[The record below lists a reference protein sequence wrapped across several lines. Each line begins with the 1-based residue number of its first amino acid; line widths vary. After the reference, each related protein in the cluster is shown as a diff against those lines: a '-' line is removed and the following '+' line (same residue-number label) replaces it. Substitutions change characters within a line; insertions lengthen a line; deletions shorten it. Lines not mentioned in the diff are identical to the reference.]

1 MQFVE
6 QHGTTPGP
14 ANLLSGLLMT
24 LGGLFVAAGILIVL
38 FPAIL
43 VALVAGCI
51 VLAGVGLIGSG
62 WRMRKLQQ
70 GLSGVTRIEVID
82 PNPPA

>member
-6 QHGTTPGP
+6 QQGTTPGP
-14 ANLLSGLLMT
+14 ANLLSGLMMT

-51 VLAGVGLIGSG
+51 VVAGLGLIGSG

-70 GLSGVTRIEVID
+70 DSTTFARIEVID
-82 PNPPA
+82 PNPPV

>member
-1 MQFVE
+1 METVE
-6 QHGTTPGP
+6 QRGMTPGP
-14 ANLLSGLLMT
+14 FNMLSGLLMT
-24 LGGLFVAAGILIVL
+24 LGGLFVLAGILIVL

-51 VLAGVGLIGSG
+51 VVAGLGLIGSG

-70 GLSGVTRIEVID
+70 DSIAFTRMEVID

>member
-1 MQFVE
+1 MQIVE
-6 QHGTTPGP
+6 QQGTTPGP
-14 ANLLSGLLMT
+14 FNMLSGLMMT

-51 VLAGVGLIGSG
+51 VVAGLGLIGSG

-70 GLSGVTRIEVID
+70 DSTTFTRIEVID
-82 PNPPA
+82 PNPPV